1 MSNFRNRLKAHE
13 LIVGTWVKTPSA
25 IVTEVLSLSPLDCL
39 CLDAEH
45 APFDRG
51 AIDSAILS
59 ARIHD
64 KPILV
69 RPPNGS
75 PEHILNA
82 LDCGATG
89 VVVPHIAS
97 AEQARLA
104 VRHSHYGPGGRGFA
118 GSSRAAGYTTGT
130 MAAHLEQSAAITTVI
145 AQIEDV
151 EALNVIDDIAA
162 VDGVD
167 ALFIGRADLTVA
179 LGASS
184 PVEAVVVDAVERICE
199 AGLRHGRAVGMFVGD
214 HGELPRWRSR
224 GVSFFLLASDHGFL
238 LKGAR
243 ALMDEV
249 RAEVA

>member
-1 MSNFRNRLKAHE
+1 MSVFKDRLRARD
-13 LIVGTWVKTPSA
+13 LIVGTWIKTPST

-45 APFDRG
+45 APFDRDALDG
-51 AIDSAILS
+51 AILAGR
-59 ARIHD
+59 AYG

-69 RPPNGS
+69 RPSGGS

-104 VRHSHYGPGGRGFA
+104 VRHSHYGSGGRGFA
-118 GSSRAAGYTTGT
+118 GSSRAAGYTTRT
-130 MAAHLEQSAAITTVI
+130 MAAHLEQSAAATTVI
-145 AQIEDV
+145 AQIEDA
-151 EALNVIDDIAA
+151 EALAVIDDIAA

-179 LGASS
+179 LGATS
-184 PVEAVVVDAVERICE
+184 PVDPVVVDAVERICE
-199 AGLRHGRAVGMFVGD
+199 SGRRHGRAVGMFVGD

-224 GVSFFLLASDHGFL
+224 GASFFLLASDHGFL

-249 RAEVA
+249 RVAVA